1 MVKELCYEAPEAFRG
16 YLRMDI
22 ATFDELFEMVESQ
35 ISLNR
40 RVRVPVPARERLAV
54 TLRFLATGKH

>member
-1 MVKELCYEAPEAFRG
+1 MVKELRYEDPEAFRG

-35 ISLNR
+35 ISLSR
-40 RVRVPVPARERLAV
+40 RVRVPVPAREHLAV